1 MILVD
6 TSVLIDYLKGRSGLK
21 TDLFEEVLARN
32 IPYGI
37 AVYTYQ
43 EVLQGAKDKKE
54 WDILKE
60 YLASQIIYFPGTDL
74 DLYEKA
80 AKLFFDLRRKG
91 ITPRSSIDLLI
102 VLIAVENNLLL
113 LYNHRDFDQM
123 TGQIKGF
130 QSLEQI

>member
-6 TSVLIDYLKGRSGLK
+6 TSVLIDYLNGRSGLK

-54 WDILKE
+54 WNILKE
-60 YLASQIIYFPGTDL
+60 YLSSQTMYFPATDL
-74 DLYEKA
+74 DQYEKA

-91 ITPRSSIDLLI
+91 ITPRSSIDMLI
-102 VLIAVENNLLL
+102 VLTAVENNLLL
-113 LYNHRDFDQM
+113 LHNDRDFDKM
-123 TGQIKGF
+123 IGQIKGF